1 MPLSMQAKLLRVL
14 EEGEVER
21 IGGDKPISVDVRVLV
36 ATHRNLETLVREGK
50 FRQDLFHRVY
60 VFPLALPP
68 LRERRE
74 DIPALVEHFARQVC
88 AQNNWKPMQF
98 TSEAIEALAAYPWP
112 GNVRELRNVVE
123 RLMLLATEGE
133 ITPATVRAALPTTPT
148 ALASSPTSSGPLA
161 ERVQNF
167 EREAILAELKRSNYH
182 ITNAAKGLGFT
193 RRPNN
198 SESIFRSSVARKSQ
212 NRPRLDRFAISPNAS
227 FDLSCPVWKYEWRI
241 A

>member
-1 MPLSMQAKLLRVL
+1 MQAKLLRVL

-36 ATHRNLETLVREGK
+36 ATHRNLEALVREGK

-60 VFPLALPP
+60 VFPLILPP

-88 AQNNWKPMQF
+88 AQNSWKPIPF
-98 TSEAIEALAAYPWP
+98 APEAIAALAAYPWP

-133 ITPATVRAALPTTPT
+133 VTMDTVRSALPSAPT
-148 ALASSPTSSGPLA
+148 SLLSSGTSSAHWPSGCRASSGKRFSLSSSETITTSRMPPSRSGWSA
-161 ERVQNF
+161 
-167 EREAILAELKRSNYH
+167 AISTK
-182 ITNAAKGLGFT
+182 K
-193 RRPNN
+193 PN
-198 SESIFRSSVARKSQ
+198 SWESIFRSSAAKKSQ
-212 NRPRLDRFAISPNAS
+212 TPPRGQ
-227 FDLSCPVWKYEWRI
+227 K
-241 A
+241 